1 MTEIKRISRAVE
13 MSPEK
18 EKAFASL
25 IKTCNGAITKNRS
38 LYLSKESPALDM
50 DVERELKKC
59 SQLDSG
65 ITNAI
70 MLIFGRPNLDN
81 LDYTKLDVLDPK
93 DQGLIRE
100 LHVMFNEDK
109 LSEAI
114 TLGEKILE
122 EENVPGVKGVLFE
135 GINKIKQHLQEFR
148 PVWREYQDHA
158 EPLDE
163 NGKRLPRGEMESP
176 LVYNRRTLMALNE
189 EIGMEEDKLKRLRNR
204 ANRVQEE
211 NAKLEGLLGTTIV
224 ETREEA
230 EEVVGGGLLYFPT
243 RPGRREDVAQ
253 GVDIS
258 PAGEQLVAD
267 FTSGMDVTEDTD
279 MAKGKVI
286 PIKKGATKG
295 EIPDDIA

>member
-1 MTEIKRISRAVE
+1 MTEIKKISRAVE
-13 MSPEK
+13 MSPEI
-18 EKAFASL
+18 EKAFANL

-38 LYLSKESPALDM
+38 LYLSEESSTLDK
-50 DVERELKKC
+50 DVDRELRKC

-65 ITNAI
+65 LANAI

-81 LDYTKLDVLDPK
+81 LDYTRLDVLDPK

-122 EENVPGVKGVLFE
+122 EKNVPGVKGVLFE
-135 GINKIKQHLQEFR
+135 GMNKIKSHLQEFR
-148 PVWREYQDHA
+148 PIWREYQDHA

-163 NGKRLPRGEMESP
+163 NGKRLPRGKMEST
-176 LVYNRRTLMALNE
+176 LAYNRRTLMALNE
-189 EIGMEEDKLKRLRNR
+189 EIVMGEDKLKRLRNR
-204 ANRVQEE
+204 TKRIQEE

-230 EEVVGGGLLYFPT
+230 EEVVGGKLLHLPQK
-243 RPGRREDVAQ
+243 PGRPAAVPE
-253 GVDIS
+253 GIEIS

-267 FTSGMDVTEDTD
+267 FTLGMGVTENTD

-286 PIKKGATKG
+286 PIKKGTAK
-295 EIPDDIA
+295 EDVPDDIA